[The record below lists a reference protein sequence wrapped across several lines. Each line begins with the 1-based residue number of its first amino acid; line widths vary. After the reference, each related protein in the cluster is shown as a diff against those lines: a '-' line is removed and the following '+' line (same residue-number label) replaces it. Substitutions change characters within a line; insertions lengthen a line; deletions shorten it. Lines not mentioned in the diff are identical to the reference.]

1 MHLPPLRLAIAA
13 LAALALATSASADT
27 ILAFSEAAP
36 GTAVITGTSSGGT
49 TTLTTPAG
57 GILVDIGTFG
67 GQPFIGQATETFS
80 TPLTSTA
87 NATNTNG
94 VVGQMD
100 FAGTITFTGAVGG
113 PFAGLNLLTAT
124 FTGGTLSG
132 NLGGNSAGLN
142 SSQPPGTVTFT
153 SAIPQIQSLIAAS
166 PARSLSL
173 SFAGLLPSVGITN
186 NQFSNFTTP
195 NSGIFSTVVPEP
207 TSVVMASISV
217 FTGLGYFG
225 LRRFKARRA

>member
-1 MHLPPLRLAIAA
+1 MRFTLSRFAIAV
-13 LAALALATSASADT
+13 LASLALATSASADT

-36 GTAVITGTSSGGT
+36 ATAVITGTSSGGV

-67 GQPFIGQATETFS
+67 GQPFIGQAIETFS
-80 TPLTSTA
+80 TPLTSGAT
-87 NATNTNG
+87 ATNTGG
-94 VVGQMD
+94 VIDQVG
-100 FAGTITFTGAVGG
+100 FGGTITFTGAVGG
-113 PFAGLNLLTAT
+113 PFAGMSLLTAT

-142 SSQPPGTVTFT
+142 SSQPPSTVTFT
-153 SAIPQIQSLIAAS
+153 SAIPQIQALIAAA
-166 PARSLSL
+166 PGRSLSL
-173 SFAGLLPSVGITN
+173 SFAGLLPSVGITG

-217 FTGLGYFG
+217 LAGLGCFG
-225 LRRFKARRA
+225 LRRIKALRA